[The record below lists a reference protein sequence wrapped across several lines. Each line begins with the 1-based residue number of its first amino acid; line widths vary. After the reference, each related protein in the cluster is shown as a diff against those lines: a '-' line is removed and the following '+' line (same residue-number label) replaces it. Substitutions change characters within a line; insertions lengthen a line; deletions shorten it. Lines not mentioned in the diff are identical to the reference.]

1 MLNFVK
7 GRRLNFH
14 HGLIK
19 HCILLYSGSR
29 RPRENHSYASTRSPS
44 CYNCTCNPTSESG
57 DLSSDSPPESPG
69 SLNRSSFRDCE
80 EREAEVNA
88 DCSPSKVG
96 GVPGSP
102 RDTEKDELED
112 LLRSKL
118 CLAGKTFLLAV
129 VEESLEGDLCDR
141 IAGGGTF
148 RVLEGGSVIVTSIFL
163 LIINVVYHHH
173 HHHYHHRRR
182 RRRRRR

>member
-1 MLNFVK
+1 M
-7 GRRLNFH
+7 
-14 HGLIK
+14 
-19 HCILLYSGSR
+19 
-29 RPRENHSYASTRSPS
+29 
-44 CYNCTCNPTSESG
+44 
-57 DLSSDSPPESPG
+57 
-69 SLNRSSFRDCE
+69 
-80 EREAEVNA
+80 NA
-88 DCSPSKVG
+88 DCSPGKVG

-129 VEESLEGDLCDR
+129 VEESLEGDLRDR

-173 HHHYHHRRR
+173 RRRRHRRRHRRR
-182 RRRRRR
+182 R